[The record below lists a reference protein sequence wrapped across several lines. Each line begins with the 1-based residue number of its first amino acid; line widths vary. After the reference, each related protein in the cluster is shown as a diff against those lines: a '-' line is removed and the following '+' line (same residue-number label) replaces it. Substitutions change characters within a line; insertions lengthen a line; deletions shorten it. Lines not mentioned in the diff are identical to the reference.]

1 MTALLGPRGRGPS
14 LRAFLLLAALQV
26 VGAVFR
32 VIDGLPDEVLHCAQH
47 PALMLQA
54 EAAM

>member
-1 MTALLGPRGRGPS
+1 MTPLGPRGRGPS